1 MIHDVNL
8 QSIGI
13 IVMNTEHIGR
23 VKVQHSHSS
32 LSLCFCTRS
41 RTFFRTI
48 FEGFGVDLEHIN

>member
-23 VKVQHSHSS
+23 VKVQHSHST
-32 LSLCFCTRS
+32 LSLCFLYPEPY
-41 RTFFRTI
+41 FFPNH
-48 FEGFGVDLEHIN
+48 F